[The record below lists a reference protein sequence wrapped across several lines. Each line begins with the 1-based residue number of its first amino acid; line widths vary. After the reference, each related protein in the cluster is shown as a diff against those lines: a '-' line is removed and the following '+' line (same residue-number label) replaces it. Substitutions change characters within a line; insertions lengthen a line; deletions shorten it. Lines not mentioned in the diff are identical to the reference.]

1 MTFLP
6 PDILNDFLQRAFP
19 GAHNH
24 PRVIASSENNVR
36 VILPFDPSQIR
47 PGGTLS
53 GPTQMM
59 LADSAMYLL
68 VVSRTGLDALA
79 VTTHLSI
86 DFLRKPAAADLIA
99 DVELVKSGKRLMV
112 GRVTLFNEMSA
123 EPVAIASVT
132 YSRSEN
138 KHD

>member
-1 MTFLP
+1 MTFLS
-6 PDILNDFLQRAFP
+6 PDVLNDFMRRAFP
-19 GAHNH
+19 GSDNH
-24 PRVIASSENNVR
+24 PRVIASSENSVR

-99 DVELVKSGKRLMV
+99 DVDLVKYGKRLMV
-112 GRVTLFNEMSA
+112 GRVTISSANFA

-132 YSRSEN
+132 YSRSEPKN
-138 KHD
+138 D